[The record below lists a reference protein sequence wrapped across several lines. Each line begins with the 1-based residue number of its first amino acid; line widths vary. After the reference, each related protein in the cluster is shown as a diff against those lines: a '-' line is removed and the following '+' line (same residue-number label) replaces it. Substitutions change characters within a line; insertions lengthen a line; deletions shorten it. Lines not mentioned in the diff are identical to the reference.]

1 MPYSVSLSITP
12 DLHMRSKAFSKSKN
26 TAKTFR
32 FRNLDVRM
40 TFTSLTSWS
49 SVDLPLWKPDWVSAN
64 LGSNFLSN
72 RLLTIVSMVFHM
84 ADVSEI
90 GRYEVGSCGSLFGLS
105 RGVIVLSFQVMGSSP
120 FSHDLFISFKSVNL
134 FFFGSCLS
142 IS

>member
-1 MPYSVSLSITP
+1 MFFKVTSS
-12 DLHMRSKAFSKSKN
+12 
-26 TAKTFR
+26 
-32 FRNLDVRM
+32 
-40 TFTSLTSWS
+40 SLTSWS
-49 SVDLPLWKPDWVSAN
+49 SVDLPLRKPDWVSAN

-72 RLLTIVSMVFHM
+72 RLLTIVSMVLHM

-134 FFFGSCLS
+134 FFSGSCLS